1 MFVVGL
7 YPATRFD
14 FVTILLWCDAVGH
27 HWLFPTLDFS
37 IFIYCYY
44 AFYICWVRSQQ
55 WSSAHVLSVFF
66 YFVYTNFYYS
76 GFDIRWTLSLALKN
90 ICLGPL
96 DASVFFHDVQEHFI
110 HGLSVLMCP
119 HRCVPTNQFCFA
131 SHKNNDQER
140 KYLSLLVMKPFQLV
154 VDSRLQHCR

>member
-1 MFVVGL
+1 MLLGIIDYFLRLISPSLFIVIMHFISAGL
-7 YPATRFD
+7 DPNND
-14 FVTILLWCDAVGH
+14 HLLMSY
-27 HWLFPTLDFS
+27 LFFFTL
-37 IFIYCYY
+37 FIQTSTTQ
-44 AFYICWVRSQQ
+44 V
-55 WSSAHVLSVFF
+55 
-66 YFVYTNFYYS
+66 
-76 GFDIRWTLSLALKN
+76 FDIRWTFSLALKN

-96 DASVFFHDVQEHFI
+96 DASVFFHDVQEHCI

-154 VDSRLQHCR
+154 VDSRLQHCW